1 MICASIA
8 EKDVEVCLKAIE
20 KVEMAEVRIDLTEFN
35 DEEIRKVFSQR
46 KKLIATCRPG
56 KIKDRERSHILK
68 IAIESGATYVDVEY
82 EAPVEYK
89 NDLIDFAHSHQCDV
103 IISYHNYEKTP
114 DLEELERIVQE
125 CYTQGADLAKIATH
139 VNVNRDNSK
148 ILSLYKAPGRLVAI
162 GMGDLGRISR
172 IVAPFLGAEFTF
184 ASLNEAGATAP
195 GQISYNKLNQ
205 FILEIQQ
212 I

>member
-20 KVEMAEVRIDLTEFN
+20 KVEMAEIRIDLTEFN
-35 DEEIRKVFSQR
+35 DEEIRKVFSLR

-56 KIKDRERSHILK
+56 KIKDKDRALMLK
-68 IAIESGATYVDVEY
+68 VAIESGSTYVDIEY
-82 EAPVEYK
+82 EAPEAYK

-114 DLEELERIVQE
+114 DLEELEHIVQE

-172 IVAPFLGAEFTF
+172 IVAPFLGAEFTY

-195 GQISYNKLNQ
+195 GQISYEKLSQ
-205 FILEIQQ
+205 FILEIQE

>member
-1 MICASIA
+1 MICVSIA
-8 EKDVEVCLKAIE
+8 EKDLEKCIE
-20 KVEMAEVRIDLTEFN
+20 SIKKVEIAEIRIDLTEFN
-35 DEEIRKVFSQR
+35 DDEIRKVFSLR

-56 KIKDRERSHILK
+56 KIRDAERMEMLR
-68 IAIESGATYVDVEY
+68 IAIESGSTYIDIEY
-82 EAPVEYK
+82 EAPAGYK
-89 NDLIDFAHSHQCDV
+89 NDLIEFAHLHQCDV
-103 IISYHNYEKTP
+103 IISYHNYDRTP
-114 DLEELERIVQE
+114 ELEELENIVHN
-125 CYTQGADLAKIATH
+125 CYAQGADLAKIATH

-172 IVAPFLGAEFTF
+172 IVAPFLGAEFTY
-184 ASLNEAGATAP
+184 ASLNDSDTTAP
-195 GQISYNKLNQ
+195 GQISYVRLAQ